1 MSEKY
6 PMNNYV
12 PTAVNDV
19 YDLHTRL
26 NKDKYDEIIS
36 DFDYHFSNCFI
47 TNFDLIHNECRGDKL
62 EYSRKF
68 YETVFSERMKKNLRE
83 KDRKNFCA
91 SAIKSER
98 KDLYFEKKVIIEHF
112 KKRDELES
120 RGIYLSSMR
129 KKFYCK
135 KTEDCKSIKF

>member
-6 PMNNYV
+6 PVNNYV
-12 PTAVNDV
+12 PTVVNDV
-19 YDLHTRL
+19 HDLHTRF

-62 EYSRKF
+62 KYSRKF
-68 YETVFSERMKKNLRE
+68 YETVFSDCLKKNLRE
-83 KDRKNFCA
+83 KDRRNFCA

-98 KDLYFEKKVIIEHF
+98 KDLYLEKKVINEHF
-112 KKRDELES
+112 EKRDKLES

-129 KKFYCK
+129 KKFFK
-135 KTEDCKSIKF
+135 KTDDCKSLKF